1 MNPFQSKQYYRA
13 EKICIIGVKRTNLGG
28 FTLQYKK
35 IKPKKIYEEV
45 AEAIHGMITSGQL
58 KPGDKLDSVQQLAE
72 NFQVG
77 RSAIREALTAL
88 RAMGLIE
95 IRQGEG
101 TYVKEFEPE
110 QISFPLST
118 AILMN
123 AQDIAHLLEVRKIL
137 ESGTVFSA
145 AQKRT
150 ESQLQTME
158 EALEEMKRANGDEEL
173 GEKADLQFHLAIA
186 ESSHNPLLINLVNH
200 VSGLMGETMKET
212 RKLWLY
218 SKQTTTDRLHD
229 EHHAIYLAIKEQ
241 NAEEAR
247 TLMLKHIENVE
258 TILHKYIDQ
267 TTKKSA
273 L

>member
-1 MNPFQSKQYYRA
+1 MYF
-13 EKICIIGVKRTNLGG
+13 KRTNYGG
-28 FTLQYKK
+28 LALQYKK

-45 AEAIHGMITSGQL
+45 AEAIHEMIRSGQL
-58 KPGDKLDSVQQLAE
+58 RPGDKLDSVQQLAE

-123 AQDIAHLLEVRKIL
+123 PEDTAHLLEVRKIL
-137 ESGTVFSA
+137 EAGTVFCA
-145 AQKRT
+145 AQKRND
-150 ESQLQTME
+150 SQLQSME
-158 EALEEMKRANGDEEL
+158 DALAEMKSANGDEEL

-186 ESSHNPLLINLVNH
+186 ESSHNPLLINLMNH
-200 VSGLMGETMKET
+200 VSGLIGETMKET
-212 RKLWLY
+212 RRLWLY

-229 EHHAIYLAIKEQ
+229 EHYAIYQAIKEQ
-241 NAEEAR
+241 DAEKAR
-247 TLMLKHIENVE
+247 SLMITHIENVE
-258 TILHKYIDQ
+258 GILHKFIHQ
-267 TTKKSA
+267 AKTKH

>member
-1 MNPFQSKQYYRA
+1 M
-13 EKICIIGVKRTNLGG
+13 
-28 FTLQYKK
+28 QYKK

-45 AEAIHGMITSGQL
+45 AEAIQGMIRSGQL
-58 KPGDKLDSVQQLAE
+58 QPGDKLDSVQQLAE

-101 TYVKEFEPE
+101 TYVREFETA

-123 AQDIAHLLEVRKIL
+123 AEDTAHLLEVRKIL
-137 ESGTVFSA
+137 EAGTVFSA
-145 AQKRT
+145 AEKRT
-150 ESQLQTME
+150 DIQLQAME
-158 EALEEMKRANGDEEL
+158 EALEEMKRANGNEEL

-186 ESSHNPLLINLVNH
+186 ESSQNPLLISLMNH

-212 RKLWLY
+212 RRLWLY
-218 SKQTTTDRLHD
+218 SKQTTTERLHD
-229 EHHAIYLAIKEQ
+229 EHYAIYQAIKEQ
-241 NAEEAR
+241 EAETAR
-247 TLMLKHIENVE
+247 NLMLSHIESVE
-258 TILHKYIDQ
+258 DILLKYINQ
-267 TTKKSA
+267 SKTNTF
-273 L
+273 

>member
-1 MNPFQSKQYYRA
+1 M
-13 EKICIIGVKRTNLGG
+13 
-28 FTLQYKK
+28 QYKK

-45 AEAIHGMITSGQL
+45 AETIHNMIRLGQL
-58 KPGDKLDSVQQLAE
+58 QPGDKLDSVQQLAA

-101 TYVKEFEPE
+101 TYVKAFESE

-123 AQDIAHLLEVRKIL
+123 PEDTAHLLEVRKIL
-137 ESGTVFSA
+137 EAGTVFSA
-145 AQKRT
+145 AKKRT
-150 ESQLQTME
+150 DIQLQAME
-158 EALEEMKRANGDEEL
+158 AALEEMRMANGDEEL
-173 GEKADLQFHLAIA
+173 GEKADLEFHLAIA
-186 ESSHNPLLINLVNH
+186 ESSQNPLLISLMNH

-212 RKLWLY
+212 RRLWLY

-229 EHHAIYLAIKEQ
+229 EHYAIYEAIKAQ
-241 NAEEAR
+241 DPEAAR
-247 TLMLKHIENVE
+247 HLMLAHIENVE
-258 TILHKYIDQ
+258 DILYKYIRQ
-267 TTKKSA
+267 SKTNS

>member
-1 MNPFQSKQYYRA
+1 M
-13 EKICIIGVKRTNLGG
+13 
-28 FTLQYKK
+28 QYKK

-45 AEAIHGMITSGQL
+45 ADAIHGMIRSGEL

-101 TYVKEFEPE
+101 TYVREFETE

-123 AQDIAHLLEVRKIL
+123 ADDTAHLLEVRKIL
-137 ESGTVFSA
+137 EAGTAFSS
-145 AQKRT
+145 AQRRT
-150 ESQLQTME
+150 ELQLQAME
-158 EALEEMKRANGDEEL
+158 EALEEMKLANGNEEL

-186 ESSHNPLLINLVNH
+186 ESSHNPLLLSLMNH
-200 VSGLMGETMKET
+200 VSGLIGETMKET
-212 RKLWLY
+212 RRLWLY

-229 EHHAIYLAIKEQ
+229 EHYAIYQAIKEQ
-241 NAEEAR
+241 DAEKAR
-247 TLMLKHIENVE
+247 TLMLTHIENVE
-258 TILHKYIDQ
+258 DILHKFIHQ
-267 TTKKSA
+267 AKTKQQ
-273 L
+273 

>member
-1 MNPFQSKQYYRA
+1 M
-13 EKICIIGVKRTNLGG
+13 
-28 FTLQYKK
+28 QYKK

-45 AEAIHGMITSGQL
+45 AETIYDMIRGGQF

-72 NFQVG
+72 NFNVG

-101 TYVKEFEPE
+101 TYVKEFDTN
-110 QISFPLST
+110 QINFPLST

-123 AQDIAHLLEVRKIL
+123 SEDIAHLLEVRKIL
-137 ESGTVFSA
+137 EAGTVSSA
-145 AQKRT
+145 AQKRNDFH
-150 ESQLQTME
+150 LQAME
-158 EALEEMKRANGDEEL
+158 NALNEMQKANGDEEL

-186 ESSHNPLLINLVNH
+186 ESSQNPLLISLMNH
-200 VSGLMGETMKET
+200 VSGLIGETMKET

-229 EHHAIYLAIKEQ
+229 EHYDIYKAIKEQ
-241 NAEEAR
+241 DADQAR
-247 TLMLKHIENVE
+247 ILMLNHIENVE
-258 TILHKYIDQ
+258 NILHKYIKQ
-267 TTKKSA
+267 AKP

>member
-1 MNPFQSKQYYRA
+1 M
-13 EKICIIGVKRTNLGG
+13 
-28 FTLQYKK
+28 QYKK

-45 AEAIHGMITSGQL
+45 AETIHNMIRLGQL
-58 KPGDKLDSVQQLAE
+58 QPGDKLDSVQQLAA

-101 TYVKEFEPE
+101 TYVKAFESE

-123 AQDIAHLLEVRKIL
+123 PEDTAHLLEVRKIL
-137 ESGTVFSA
+137 EAGTVFSA
-145 AQKRT
+145 AKKRT
-150 ESQLQTME
+150 DIQLQAME
-158 EALEEMKRANGDEEL
+158 AALEEMRMANGDEEL
-173 GEKADLQFHLAIA
+173 GEKADLEFHLAIA
-186 ESSHNPLLINLVNH
+186 ESSQNPLLISLMNH

-212 RKLWLY
+212 RRLWLY

-229 EHHAIYLAIKEQ
+229 EHYAIYEAIKAQ
-241 NAEEAR
+241 DPEAAR
-247 TLMLKHIENVE
+247 HLMLAHIENVE
-258 TILHKYIDQ
+258 DILFKYIRQ
-267 TTKKSA
+267 SKTNS

>member
-1 MNPFQSKQYYRA
+1 M
-13 EKICIIGVKRTNLGG
+13 EVKRTNFGG
-28 FTLQYKK
+28 STLHYNK

-45 AEAIHGMITSGQL
+45 AEAIHTMISSGQL
-58 KPGDKLDSVQQLAE
+58 QPGDKLDSVQQLAE

-101 TYVKEFEPE
+101 TYVKQFESE

-123 AQDIAHLLEVRKIL
+123 AQDTAHLLEVRKIL
-137 ESGTVFSA
+137 ETGTVFSA
-145 AQKRT
+145 AKKRT
-150 ESQLQTME
+150 DIQLQTMK
-158 EALEEMKRANGDEEL
+158 EALEEMKRASGDEEL
-173 GEKADLQFHLAIA
+173 GEKADLQFHMAIA
-186 ESSHNPLLINLVNH
+186 ESSHNPLLISLMNH

-212 RKLWLY
+212 RRLWLY
-218 SKQTTTDRLHD
+218 SKQTTTDRLYE
-229 EHHAIYLAIKEQ
+229 EHYAIFNAIKEQ

-247 TLMLKHIENVE
+247 RVMLSHIENVE
-258 TILHKYIDQ
+258 IILHKYMNQ
-267 TTKKSA
+267 SEN
-273 L
+273 